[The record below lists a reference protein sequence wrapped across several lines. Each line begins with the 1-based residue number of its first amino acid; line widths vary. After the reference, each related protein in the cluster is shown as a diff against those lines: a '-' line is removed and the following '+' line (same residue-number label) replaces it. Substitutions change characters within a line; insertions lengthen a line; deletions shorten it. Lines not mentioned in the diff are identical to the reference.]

1 MNRSLLIPL
10 SLSNFYDKN
19 IIGRQI
25 DEHMTDEGF
34 NNEIG
39 TNKTTG
45 FVFGGNTK

>member
-1 MNRSLLIPL
+1 MFKIYFSGKR
-10 SLSNFYDKN
+10 
-19 IIGRQI
+19 I

-39 TNKTTG
+39 TDKTNG

>member
-45 FVFGGNTK
+45 LVFGGNTK